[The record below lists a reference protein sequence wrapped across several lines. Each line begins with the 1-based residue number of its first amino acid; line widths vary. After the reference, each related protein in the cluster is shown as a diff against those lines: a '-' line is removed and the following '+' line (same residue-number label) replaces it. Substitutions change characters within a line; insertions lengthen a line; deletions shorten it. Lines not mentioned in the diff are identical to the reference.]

1 MLHKNR
7 NKTQTTYIS
16 INLKKHNIGNV
27 SQQTVSQTMSPI
39 SRNMSK
45 LMNIVDIVTG
55 ADLQAVKGLNMQLE
69 VLGWVEKR
77 NYLESAVQMK
87 GILSDLLL
95 WTAERP
101 PWFGTQQVLRLYL
114 WIERQS

>member
-1 MLHKNR
+1 
-7 NKTQTTYIS
+7 
-16 INLKKHNIGNV
+16 
-27 SQQTVSQTMSPI
+27 
-39 SRNMSK
+39 MSK
-45 LMNIVDIVTG
+45 LMNILDIVAG

-95 WTAERP
+95 
-101 PWFGTQQVLRLYL
+101 
-114 WIERQS
+114 